1 MMDLADETAEIIEK
15 ACAEPTK
22 SLNKNAASVLMKT
35 LYGARMGRFDLL
47 RAINTLAK
55 RLVDWNAEC
64 DRRLYRLMCYIWS
77 TFSYRQVGWVAN
89 LLTFCHWRI
98 SDTLR

>member
-1 MMDLADETAEIIEK
+1 MDLADETAEIIEK
-15 ACAEPTK
+15 ACAESTK
-22 SLNKNAASVLMKT
+22 SLNKNAASVLT
-35 LYGARMGRFDLL
+35 RMGRFDLL